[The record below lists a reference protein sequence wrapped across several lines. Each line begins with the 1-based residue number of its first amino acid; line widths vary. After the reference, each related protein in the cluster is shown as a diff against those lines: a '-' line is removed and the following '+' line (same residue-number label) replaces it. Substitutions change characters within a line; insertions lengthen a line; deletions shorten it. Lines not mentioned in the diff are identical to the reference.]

1 MRKRCTFCQGQS
13 GQDVNSSE
21 PNTTLLPT
29 GCEHCGH
36 TGYSGRTGVFEL
48 LVTNDAVRAQI
59 HNRASEAEIRAAA
72 LKSGM
77 TLMREDG
84 QRLVA
89 AGITSP
95 EELLRVTPD

>member
-1 MRKRCTFCQGQS
+1 M
-13 GQDVNSSE
+13 
-21 PNTTLLPT
+21 
-29 GCEHCGH
+29 
-36 TGYSGRTGVFEL
+36 FEL

-59 HNRASEAEIRAAA
+59 HNRASEADIRAAA
-72 LKSGM
+72 IKSGM